1 MNFRGRAVVTAT
13 LMGSGLGA
21 AVAVLLRSG
30 VSNTPV
36 EVNPR
41 TFFWWLVL
49 LSGAGALAGMA
60 LESVRQLQM
69 ASPEPDYRR
78 RSLRA
83 GITPD
88 PAARPEPGPHR
99 DEADS

>member
-1 MNFRGRAVVTAT
+1 MTFRGRAVVTAT

-69 ASPEPDYRR
+69 GSPEPDYRR

-83 GITPD
+83 GIRSET
-88 PAARPEPGPHR
+88 AAGREPMPHR
-99 DEADS
+99 DDADS